1 VMLKRMTIRIEAMV
15 FIDRIYLIYV
25 TNPAL
30 S

>member
-1 VMLKRMTIRIEAMV
+1 MTIRIEAMV